1 MQLLFIT
8 KREESLFEEV
18 WMSGFS
24 QVEGGSTIDVN
35 PLVVAE
41 ASIGAAAISV
51 QLTSAGPHKH
61 PGKSHAV

>member
-1 MQLLFIT
+1 
-8 KREESLFEEV
+8 
-18 WMSGFS
+18 MSGFS
-24 QVEGGSTIDVN
+24 QVEGRPTIDVN